1 MTPVATEFQ
10 AKYAKRFSDFRKA
23 LTSESDRGC
32 ALFAAAYLD
41 KSLSDLLYVSLVEN
55 KKIEEDLFKS
65 QGPLSTFSA
74 RIKFAYYL
82 GKISPSER
90 RDLDVIRAIRNDFAH
105 HAEEMTFDI
114 QSVRDRCTNL
124 VHQWHEASARP
135 RGKFT
140 AAVSGLLASI
150 HAETFKAVALTEK
163 KDIPIPE
170 EMKQKIRLE
179 AQTKVEAICR
189 AIQRNSNND
198 AA

>member
-10 AKYAKRFSDFRKA
+10 AKCAKRFTAFRKA
-23 LTSESDRGC
+23 LTAESDRGC

-41 KSLSDLLYVSLVEN
+41 KSLSDLICVSLVEN

-105 HAEEMTFDI
+105 HAEEMTFDT

-124 VHQWHEASARP
+124 VHQWHEAGAES

-150 HAETFKAVALTEK
+150 QAETFKAVALAEK
-163 KDIPIPE
+163 KDVPIPE
-170 EMKQKIRLE
+170 EMKQKIRVE
-179 AQTKVEAICR
+179 AQAKMEAIRR
-189 AIQRNSNND
+189 AFRRDPNND
-198 AA
+198 TV